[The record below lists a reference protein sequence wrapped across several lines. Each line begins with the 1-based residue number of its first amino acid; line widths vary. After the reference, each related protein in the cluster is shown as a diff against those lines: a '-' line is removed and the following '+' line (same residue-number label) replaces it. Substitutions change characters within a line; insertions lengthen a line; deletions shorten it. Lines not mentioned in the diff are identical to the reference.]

1 MRSLLNFY
9 FSRIFIV
16 ISHSIFFKLKSFF
29 KILRNL
35 SFSKSKKLIF
45 ALLSKPLYL
54 IPTVWATAESII
66 YAEKYFN
73 ENHGGRGV
81 ANAFRHA
88 AWNILIAKNVQKFG
102 SNSKALAWAKFM
114 TDLHEEVFLNDDF
127 DRLMDLH
134 NNKIGRKFFCLMM
147 QQNRTSKK
155 EMMQFLFDKS
165 QEAKGLTD
173 ENDFT
178 LYPDQLVYFDDQ
190 K

>member
-1 MRSLLNFY
+1 MQ
-9 FSRIFIV
+9 
-16 ISHSIFFKLKSFF
+16 SFF

-35 SFSKSKKLIF
+35 SFRKSKKLIF

-54 IPTVWATAESII
+54 IPTIWATAESII
-66 YAEKYFN
+66 YSEKYFN

-88 AWNILIAKNVQKFG
+88 AWNILIAKNAQKLG

-114 TDLHEEVFLNDDF
+114 TDLHEEVFPNDDF

-134 NNKIGRKFFCLMM
+134 NNKIGRKLFHQMM
-147 QQNRTSKK
+147 KQKMTSKK
-155 EMMQFLFDKS
+155 EMMKFLFDKTHDS
-165 QEAKGLTD
+165 KGLVD
-173 ENDFT
+173 EKEFT
-178 LYPDQLVYFDDQ
+178 LYPNQLVYFEEQ